1 MKQSDFMKNQSKEVC
16 RNILI
21 LRDNI
26 TQLSNAINSVNIS
39 TSEFLRA
46 YKRLKRRKHK
56 KR

>member
-1 MKQSDFMKNQSKEVC
+1 MCKKEQSKEVR

-39 TSEFLRA
+39 TTEFLRA
-46 YKRLKRRKHK
+46 YKCLKRRKHK

>member
-1 MKQSDFMKNQSKEVC
+1 MCKKEQSKEVC

-39 TSEFLRA
+39 TIDFLRA